1 MRDYKNVKVPR
12 KYRTQSTRIVKRVD
26 ASRNARKTGKGSSG
40 IKAALLNIFGFAVI
54 AACCWSGWQGY
65 GWLTHAP
72 IFQIAGVDVNGVRHL
87 GDADLKNIVGE
98 FTGQN
103 IFRVDLQSAVRR
115 ARTNPWIKDATI
127 HRSLPNRIAMS
138 VVERVPHVILD
149 SGAGRYLMDNEA
161 VVIDRVAKD
170 TASAWPLPVVV
181 IRDCRARPGEPVT
194 AEGITEA
201 LTLLSEIEA
210 RGGWKVADV
219 TIKAAS
225 PDGLSAVYADHEFK
239 IGSGNYAEKLRR
251 LSEVMQDV
259 KQRGLNIAY
268 VDIRPERQ
276 AAVMLKDS
284 RGKGKIP
291 NNKRHPALAAGAR

>member
-40 IKAALLNIFGFAVI
+40 IKAALLNIFGFAVV

-72 IFQIAGVDVNGVRHL
+72 IFQIAGVDVNGVRYL
-87 GDADLKNIVGE
+87 AERDLKNIVGE

-103 IFRVDLQSAVRR
+103 IFRADLQSAIRR
-115 ARTNPWIKDATI
+115 ARANPWIKDATI

-149 SGAGRYLMDNEA
+149 TEAGRYLMDNEA
-161 VVIDRVAKD
+161 VVIDRAAKD
-170 TASAWPLPVVV
+170 SASAWPLPVIVF
-181 IRDCRARPGEPVT
+181 RDCRARLGDPVT

-219 TIKAAS
+219 TIKAPS
-225 PDGLSAVYADHEFK
+225 PEGLSAVYADHEFK

-276 AAVMLKDS
+276 AAVMLT
-284 RGKGKIP
+284 KG
-291 NNKRHPALAAGAR
+291 AEAGGAVRNRKKNSK